1 MKKCLIFSEALQICN
16 NTSSDGNP
24 AYNCAGWNKY
34 QHEAECFQENPTCP
48 TKTITQQFD
57 LSLSA
62 ILGYH
67 IRSYV
72 SMTKQSVYVQVS
84 ITMATI
90 MLVVGLVFGILSI
103 LTFQSKACQKVG
115 CGAYFVASSITSI
128 LTIVGFCIST
138 AFILRVLLV
147 ITDWYHAS
155 VAIER
160 LATVIFDVNFNFA

>member
-1 MKKCLIFSEALQICN
+1 MCFFGTQCQFS
-16 NTSSDGNP
+16 
-24 AYNCAGWNKY
+24 
-34 QHEAECFQENPTCP
+34 
-48 TKTITQQFD
+48 TQQFD

-115 CGAYFVASSITSI
+115 CGAYLVASSITSI
-128 LTIVGFCIST
+128 LTIV
-138 AFILRVLLV
+138 
-147 ITDWYHAS
+147 
-155 VAIER
+155 
-160 LATVIFDVNFNFA
+160 